1 MNLSD
6 VLAVGYKNQEE
17 QQKYFS
23 NNDYIRDNQLST
35 PDNQAYYN
43 EKENKLLFNVTG
55 SHKIKDFLYTDPL
68 LALGKIKLTDR
79 YKESD
84 KLLKLSKQKYQPTKT
99 IITGHSLGGTIG
111 GLIGSKDDNIFS
123 LNKGATV
130 GTRVRG
136 NEQSYRSKG
145 DLVSLLSS
153 GSKRVKTL
161 ANSNQNYFNNGLL
174 GQAYQSHDIKNI
186 QNSKIFV

>member
-1 MNLSD
+1 LSD